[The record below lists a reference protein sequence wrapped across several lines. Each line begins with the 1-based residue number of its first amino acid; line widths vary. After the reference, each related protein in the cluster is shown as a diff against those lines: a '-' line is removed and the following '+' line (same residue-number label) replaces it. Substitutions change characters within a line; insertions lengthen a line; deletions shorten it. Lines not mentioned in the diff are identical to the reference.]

1 MKDIEDLH
9 ELIDNTYS
17 ICKSIIQ
24 NDFSDKERK
33 EFLNIMKYLK
43 TDFKS
48 FITNSF
54 IVFNLEELKSLKS
67 PSLSFTNKH
76 SDESIRYFEK
86 FYGKIKAKKLKDE
99 NLAIL
104 LHRMSLIY
112 QSIINNEYINPE
124 TSEEIKEIISK
135 LENRTLVLG
144 QRYGMDRDLNLD
156 TNVPAR
162 TFRLK
167 EKYYLKAT
175 ILFVK
180 LKAHKFITDTSKE
193 NFEIAFSIIK
203 YSKNFEKINWN
214 GSILELKYF
223 IETLKNNK
231 IIEVEN
237 NYFSFMTDCFMIK
250 KKELFYNQIK
260 DSRKSSSSNRN
271 FHLIDEI
278 TNLT

>member
-1 MKDIEDLH
+1 MSNKKDLDEIIEYSY
-9 ELIDNTYS
+9 NTYNR
-17 ICKSIIQ
+17 IILY
-24 NDFSDKERK
+24 DFSDKERK
-33 EFLNIMKYLK
+33 GFLSIMKYLK
-43 TDFKS
+43 TDLKS
-48 FITNSF
+48 YISNLLTALY
-54 IVFNLEELKSLKS
+54 LEELEST
-67 PSLSFTNKH
+67 SLSYSNKD
-76 SDESIRYFEK
+76 SDEAKMYMAL
-86 FYGKIKAKKLKDE
+86 FYQKVKANKLKDE

-112 QSIINNEYINPE
+112 QSQINNELINPE
-124 TSEEIKEIISK
+124 TSKETKEIISK
-135 LENRTLVLG
+135 LENRTLMLG
-144 QRYGMDRDLNLD
+144 QRYGMDRDLNLY

-167 EKYYLKAT
+167 EKYYRKAT

-180 LKAHKFITDTSKE
+180 LKAHNFITDTSKE

-223 IETLKNNK
+223 IETLENNQ
-231 IIEVEN
+231 ITEEEI
-237 NYFSFMTDCFMIK
+237 NYFSFMTDCFVIK
-250 KKELFYNQIK
+250 KKELFYDQIK
-260 DSRKSSSSNRN
+260 DSRKSNSSNRN